1 MRMQQRWSCACI
13 APKVLLVGEPVVV
26 RAPEPR
32 AGVRRMKEYHP
43 PVAGRDGLRLDFNE
57 NTLACSPRVIE
68 ALKKITAADLTRYPE
83 RGSVEVRVADSLG
96 VTPAEVLL
104 TNGVDEAIHVLCQA
118 FLDRGDAMLLPVPTY
133 SMYEVYG
140 SAAEAQIDAVPAW
153 DSASELKT
161 DAVLASHDLR
171 FPLDAMLAAI
181 HERTRVIA
189 IANPNSPTGATV
201 SRNAIIAVAERA
213 PQAIVLVDEAYY
225 HFYGETVLDL
235 IGKVPNLVVAR
246 TFSKAYGLAGLRL
259 GALIAA
265 EETMQWLRRVI
276 SPYSV
281 NQLALLCLPAA
292 LEDRAYLDW
301 YVAEVKNARRELA
314 QALTEC
320 GLEHWPS
327 EANFILT
334 RIGSEHGAFVKTMR
348 TRGILTRDRSADP
361 GCDGLVRI
369 TVGTREQMRQAKTA
383 MESSLK
389 EVGWRA

>member
-1 MRMQQRWSCACI
+1 
-13 APKVLLVGEPVVV
+13 
-26 RAPEPR
+26 
-32 AGVRRMKEYHP
+32 MKEYHP

-57 NTLACSPRVIE
+57 NTLACSPRVLE
-68 ALKKITAADLTRYPE
+68 VLHKITAAELTRYPE
-83 RGSVEVRVADSLG
+83 RGTVEAMVADVLG
-96 VTPAEVLL
+96 VAPADVLL

-140 SAAEAQIDAVPAW
+140 SAAEAQIDAV
-153 DSASELKT
+153 
-161 DAVLASHDLR
+161 LAEGFR
-171 FPLDAMLAAI
+171 FPLDGMLRAI
-181 HERTRVIA
+181 HARTRLIA

-201 SRNAIIAVAERA
+201 ARDAIVNVAESA
-213 PQAIVLVDEAYY
+213 SQAVVLVDEAYY
-225 HFYGETVLDL
+225 HFFGETVLDM

-259 GALIAA
+259 GALIAS

-281 NQLALLCLPAA
+281 NQLALACLPAA
-292 LEDRAYLDW
+292 LQDSAYLDW
-301 YVAEVKNARRELA
+301 YVAEVKAARVELA
-314 QALTEC
+314 RALTEF

-334 RIGSEHGAFVKTMR
+334 RIGAKHRAFVQAMR
-348 TRGILTRDRSADP
+348 THGILTRDRSADP

-369 TVGTREQMRQAKTA
+369 TVGTREQMKQARVA
-383 MESSLK
+383 MERSLK
-389 EVGWRA
+389 EIGWRA

>member
-1 MRMQQRWSCACI
+1 
-13 APKVLLVGEPVVV
+13 
-26 RAPEPR
+26 
-32 AGVRRMKEYHP
+32 MKEYHP

-68 ALKKITAADLTRYPE
+68 ELKKITAADLTRYPE
-83 RGSVEVRVADSLG
+83 RGSVEAKVAESLG
-96 VTPAEVLL
+96 VAPAEVLL

-153 DSASELKT
+153 ESASELKT
-161 DAVLASHDLR
+161 EAVAAGAGFR
-171 FPLDAMLAAI
+171 FPLDAMLGAI
-181 HERTRVIA
+181 HERTRLIA

-213 PQAIVLVDEAYY
+213 PQAVVLVDEAYY

-281 NQLALLCLPAA
+281 NQLALICLPAA
-292 LEDRAYLDW
+292 LEDQGYLDW
-301 YVAEVKNARRELA
+301 YVAEVKAARTELA
-314 QALTEC
+314 KWLAEF

-327 EANFILT
+327 AANFILT
-334 RIGSEHGAFVKTMR
+334 RIGPEHGAFVKAMR
-348 TRGILTRDRSADP
+348 ARGILTRDRSADP

-369 TVGTREQMRQAKTA
+369 TVGTREQMRQAKMA
-383 MESSLK
+383 IENSLK
-389 EVGWRA
+389 EIGWRA

>member
-1 MRMQQRWSCACI
+1 
-13 APKVLLVGEPVVV
+13 
-26 RAPEPR
+26 
-32 AGVRRMKEYHP
+32 MKEYHP

-68 ALKKITAADLTRYPE
+68 ALQKITAADLTRYPE
-83 RGSVEVRVADSLG
+83 RGTVEALVAGSLG
-96 VTPAEVLL
+96 VAPAEVLL
-104 TNGVDEAIHVLCQA
+104 TNGVDEAIHLLCQA
-118 FLDRGDAMLLPVPTY
+118 FLDHGDAMLLPVPTY

-140 SAAEAQIDAVPAW
+140 SAAEAQIDAVPAG
-153 DSASELKT
+153 DGF
-161 DAVLASHDLR
+161 H
-171 FPLDAMLAAI
+171 FPLDAMLAGI
-181 HERTRVIA
+181 HERTRLVA

-201 SRNAIIAVAERA
+201 SRDAIIAVAERA
-213 PQAIVLVDEAYY
+213 PQAVVLVDEAYY
-225 HFYGETVLDL
+225 HFFGETVLDL
-235 IGKVPNLVVAR
+235 IGKVQNLVVAR

-292 LEDRAYLDW
+292 LDDRAYLDW
-301 YVAEVKNARRELA
+301 YVAEVKNARREVG
-314 QALTEC
+314 QALSDL

-327 EANFILT
+327 AANFILT
-334 RIGSEHGAFVKTMR
+334 RIGPEHGAFVKAMR
-348 TRGILTRDRSADP
+348 ARGILTRDRSADP

-369 TVGTREQMRQAKTA
+369 TVGTREQMGEAKIA

-389 EVGWRA
+389 EIGWRA

>member
-1 MRMQQRWSCACI
+1 MQPQSTCGSA
-13 APKVLLVGEPVVV
+13 APKGEARAVREPVVA

-43 PVAGRDGLRLDFNE
+43 PVAGREGLRLDFNE

-68 ALKKITAADLTRYPE
+68 ALRRITAADLTRYPE
-83 RGSVEVRVADSLG
+83 RGSVEAIVAASLD
-96 VTPAEVLL
+96 VAPAQVLL

-140 SAAEAQIDAVPAW
+140 SAAEAQMD
-153 DSASELKT
+153 T
-161 DAVLASHDLR
+161 VLASDGFR
-171 FPLDAMLAAI
+171 FPLDAMLQAI
-181 HERTRVIA
+181 HARTRLIA

-201 SRNAIIAVAERA
+201 ARDTIIAIAEAA
-213 PQAIVLVDEAYY
+213 PHAVVLVDEAYY
-225 HFYGETVLDL
+225 HFFGETVLDL

-259 GALIAA
+259 GARIAA

-281 NQLALLCLPAA
+281 NQIALACLPAA
-292 LEDRAYLDW
+292 LEDHGYLDW
-301 YVAEVKNARRELA
+301 YVAEVKSARTELA

-320 GLEHWPS
+320 GLEHWRIQ
-327 EANFILT
+327 ANFILT
-334 RIGSEHGAFVKTMR
+334 RIGPQHGAFVKAMR

-369 TVGTREQMRQAKTA
+369 TVGTREQMQRARA
-383 MESSLK
+383 AIEISLK
-389 EVGWRA
+389 EIVWRG

>member
-1 MRMQQRWSCACI
+1 
-13 APKVLLVGEPVVV
+13 
-26 RAPEPR
+26 
-32 AGVRRMKEYHP
+32 
-43 PVAGRDGLRLDFNE
+43 
-57 NTLACSPRVIE
+57 
-68 ALKKITAADLTRYPE
+68 
-83 RGSVEVRVADSLG
+83 
-96 VTPAEVLL
+96 
-104 TNGVDEAIHVLCQA
+104 
-118 FLDRGDAMLLPVPTY
+118 
-133 SMYEVYG
+133 MYEVYG

-153 DSASELKT
+153 ESASESKS
-161 DAVLASHDLR
+161 DAVPAGGSFR

-181 HERTRVIA
+181 HERTRLIA

-201 SRNAIIAVAERA
+201 SRDAIIAVAERA

-265 EETMQWLRRVI
+265 EETMRWLRRVI

-292 LEDRAYLDW
+292 LEDQSYLDW
-301 YVAEVKNARRELA
+301 YVAEVKAARTELA
-314 QALTEC
+314 KWLTDF

-327 EANFILT
+327 AANFVLT
-334 RIGSEHGAFVKTMR
+334 RIGPEHGAFVKAMR

-383 MESSLK
+383 IESSLK
-389 EVGWRA
+389 EIGWRA

>member
-1 MRMQQRWSCACI
+1 MRWRCESAVQKRQELR
-13 APKVLLVGEPVVV
+13 VNEPVVT

-68 ALKKITAADLTRYPE
+68 ALQKITAADLTRYPE
-83 RGSVEVRVADSLG
+83 RGTVEAIVADALG
-96 VTPAEVLL
+96 VAPAEVLL

-118 FLDRGDAMLLPVPTY
+118 FLDRGDAMLLPAPTY

-140 SAAEAQIDAVPAW
+140 SAAEARI
-153 DSASELKT
+153 
-161 DAVLASHDLR
+161 DAVLAADGFR
-171 FPLDAMLAAI
+171 FPLDAILKAI
-181 HERTRVIA
+181 HPRTRLIA

-201 SRNAIIAVAERA
+201 ARDAIVKVADAA
-213 PQAIVLVDEAYY
+213 PQAVVLVDEAYY
-225 HFYGETVLDL
+225 HFFGETVLDL
-235 IGKVPNLVVAR
+235 IGKLPNLIVAR

-281 NQLALLCLPAA
+281 NQLALACLPAA
-292 LEDRAYLDW
+292 LEDRKYLDW
-301 YVAEVKNARRELA
+301 YVAEVRAARTELA
-314 QALTEC
+314 QALTE
-320 GLEHWPS
+320 LELKHWPS

-334 RIGSEHGAFVKTMR
+334 RIGPEHAAFVKAMR
-348 TRGILTRDRSADP
+348 AHGILTRDRSADP
-361 GCDGLVRI
+361 GCNGLVRI
-369 TVGTREQMRQAKTA
+369 TVGTREQMRQARVA
-383 MESSLK
+383 IEMSLK
-389 EVGWRA
+389 EIGWRG

>member
-1 MRMQQRWSCACI
+1 M
-13 APKVLLVGEPVVV
+13 GEPVTV
-26 RAPEPR
+26 RTPEPR

-43 PVAGRDGLRLDFNE
+43 PVSGRDGLRLDFNE

-68 ALKKITAADLTRYPE
+68 ALKKITASDLTRYPE
-83 RGSVEVRVADSLG
+83 RGSLEAKVADSLG
-96 VTPAEVLL
+96 VAPAEVLL

-153 DSASELKT
+153 QSASESKS
-161 DAVLASHDLR
+161 DAVLAGDGFR

-181 HERTRVIA
+181 HERTRLVA
-189 IANPNSPTGATV
+189 IANPNSPTGMTV
-201 SRNAIIAVAERA
+201 SRDAIIAVAERA
-213 PQAIVLVDEAYY
+213 PQAVVLVDEAYY

-235 IGKVPNLVVAR
+235 IGRVPNLVVAR

-265 EETMQWLRRVI
+265 EETMRWLRRVV

-281 NQLALLCLPAA
+281 NQIALLCLPAA
-292 LEDRAYLDW
+292 LEDQSYLDW
-301 YVAEVKNARRELA
+301 YVAEVKAARAELA
-314 QALTEC
+314 KWLADF

-334 RIGSEHGAFVKTMR
+334 RIGSEHGAFVKAMR

-383 MESSLK
+383 IESSLK
-389 EVGWRA
+389 EIGWRA

>member
-1 MRMQQRWSCACI
+1 
-13 APKVLLVGEPVVV
+13 VGEPAIT

-32 AGVRRMKEYHP
+32 AAVRRMKEYHP

-68 ALKKITAADLTRYPE
+68 VLKTITAADLTRYPE
-83 RGSVEVRVADSLG
+83 RGTVEAMVADALG
-96 VTPAEVLL
+96 VASAEVLL

-133 SMYEVYG
+133 GMYEVYG
-140 SAAEAQIDAVPAW
+140 SAAEAQMD
-153 DSASELKT
+153 T
-161 DAVLASHDLR
+161 VLAGDGFR
-171 FPLDAMLAAI
+171 FPLDAMLQAI
-181 HERTRVIA
+181 HLRTRLIA

-201 SRNAIIAVAERA
+201 ARDAIIAIAEAA
-213 PQAIVLVDEAYY
+213 PHAIVLVDEAYY
-225 HFYGETVLDL
+225 HFFGETVLDL

-265 EETMQWLRRVI
+265 MPTMHWLRRVI

-281 NQLALLCLPAA
+281 NQLALACLPSA

-301 YVAEVKNARRELA
+301 YVAEVRAARAELA
-314 QALTEC
+314 QALTEL

-334 RIGSEHGAFVKTMR
+334 RIGPEHGAFVKAMR

-369 TVGTREQMRQAKTA
+369 TVGTREQMQQAREAIKG
-383 MESSLK
+383 SLK
-389 EVGWRA
+389 EIGWRA

>member
-1 MRMQQRWSCACI
+1 
-13 APKVLLVGEPVVV
+13 VGEPVIT

-32 AGVRRMKEYHP
+32 AAVRRMKEYHP

-68 ALKKITAADLTRYPE
+68 VLKKITAADLTRYPE
-83 RGSVEVRVADSLG
+83 RGTVEAIVADALG
-96 VTPAEVLL
+96 VAPAEVLL

-140 SAAEAQIDAVPAW
+140 SAAEAQM
-153 DSASELKT
+153 
-161 DAVLASHDLR
+161 DAVLANNGFR
-171 FPLDAMLAAI
+171 FPLDAMLQAI
-181 HERTRVIA
+181 HARTRLIA
-189 IANPNSPTGATV
+189 IANPNSPTGTTV
-201 SRNAIIAVAERA
+201 SRNAIIAIAEAA
-213 PQAIVLVDEAYY
+213 PHAVVLVDEAYY
-225 HFYGETVLDL
+225 HFFGETVLDL

-265 EETMQWLRRVI
+265 EQTMQWLRRVI

-281 NQLALLCLPAA
+281 NQLALACLPAA
-292 LEDRAYLDW
+292 LVDRAYLDW
-301 YVAEVKNARRELA
+301 YVAEVKAARAELA
-314 QALTEC
+314 QTLTEF

-334 RIGSEHGAFVKTMR
+334 RIGTEHGTFVKAMR
-348 TRGILTRDRSADP
+348 ACGILTRDRSADP

-369 TVGTREQMRQAKTA
+369 TVGTREQMQQAQGA
-383 MESSLK
+383 IEGSLK
-389 EVGWRA
+389 EIGWRV